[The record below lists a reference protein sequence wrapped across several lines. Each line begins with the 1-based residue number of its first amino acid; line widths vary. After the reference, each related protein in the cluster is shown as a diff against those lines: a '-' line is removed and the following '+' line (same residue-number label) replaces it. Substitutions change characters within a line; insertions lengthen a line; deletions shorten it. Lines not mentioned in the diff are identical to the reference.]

1 MGQARGACPVA
12 MKSPTE
18 LKIKLGR
25 QWESASWRESRLL
38 RAEEAWP
45 VVLSIGKPSPQAIRN
60 DLDTVKRHVETWR
73 QVKLG
78 EVRWEP
84 VRYRAAAEPVDV
96 PVQWIIRRP
105 TEWTAAAADST
116 MRQQF
121 DYLSELV
128 ANSSPCFHSLLVR
141 RRSLWRDK
149 PLAEVIQ
156 ATRLAMA
163 LSPNCAAGRP
173 LRTLSLE
180 GIDTKFFERNSRL
193 MTSLLDARYDGEVSR
208 FGLEI
213 FLGAFIEGSHWLLVI
228 DLDGS
233 LLPFR
238 KMRVASSDLMEVHL
252 PGNRVLI
259 VENESCQHQLP
270 NLPDTIAILGAGF
283 DLEWTRCDQLN
294 SKSVAYWGDIDTW
307 GLQFLGKARKNLP
320 DLKALLMS
328 REVFESNRDS
338 TVIEPVVAAID
349 CPDGLVESERQLYSQ
364 LLEEQKGRLEQEF
377 LSTQVVEQALRRWA
391 ESEN

>member
-1 MGQARGACPVA
+1 

-18 LKIKLGR
+18 LKAKLRR
-25 QWESASWRESRLL
+25 QWESANMREARLL
-38 RAEEAWP
+38 RGDESWP
-45 VVLSIGKPSPQAIRN
+45 VVLSIGKPSPQTMRN
-60 DLDTVKRHVETWR
+60 DLDAVKRHVGTWR
-73 QVKLG
+73 QVKIG

-84 VRYRAAAEPVDV
+84 VRYRAAAEPVDI

-105 TEWTAAAADST
+105 TEWIAAAADST

-121 DYLSELV
+121 NYLSELV
-128 ANSSPCFHSLLVR
+128 AKSNPCFHNLLVR

-149 PLAEVIQ
+149 PLVEVIQ

-193 MTSLLDARYDGEVSR
+193 MTSLLDARFDGEVSR
-208 FGLEI
+208 LGLEI
-213 FLGAFIEGSHWLLVI
+213 FLGAFSEGSHWLLVI

-238 KMRVASSDLMEVHL
+238 KMRVASSNLMDVHL
-252 PGNRVLI
+252 PGSRVLI

-283 DLEWTRCDQLN
+283 DLEWTRSDKLN

-307 GLQFLGKARKNLP
+307 GLQFLCKARTNLP

-328 REVFESNRDS
+328 REVFESNRDC
-338 TVIEPVVAAID
+338 TVVEPVVAAMD
-349 CPDGLVESERQLYSQ
+349 CPDGLIESERQLYSQ

-377 LSTQVVEQALRRWA
+377 LSTRFVEQALRRWA
-391 ESEN
+391 DSEN

>member
-1 MGQARGACPVA
+1 

-18 LKIKLGR
+18 LRAKLGR

-38 RAEEAWP
+38 RVEEAWP
-45 VVLSIGKPSPQAIRN
+45 VVLSIGKPSPQAMRN
-60 DLDTVKRHVETWR
+60 DLDAVKQHVETWR
-73 QVKLG
+73 QVRLG

-84 VRYRAAAEPVDV
+84 VQYRAAAEPVDV
-96 PVQWIIRRP
+96 PVQWVIQRP
-105 TEWTAAAADST
+105 TEWVAVAADST

-121 DYLSELV
+121 EFLSELV
-128 ANSSPCFHSLLVR
+128 ANSDGCFHNLLVR

-156 ATRLAMA
+156 ATRLAMV

-193 MTSLLDARYDGEVSR
+193 MTSLLDARYDGEVSQL
-208 FGLEI
+208 GLEI
-213 FLGAFIEGSHWLLVI
+213 FLGAFIEGSHWLLVV

-238 KMRVASSDLMEVHL
+238 KMRVASSDLMETHL
-252 PGNRVLI
+252 PGKRVLI

-270 NLPDTIAILGAGF
+270 DLPDTIAILGAGF
-283 DLEWTRCDQLN
+283 DLEWTRSDKLK

-307 GLQFLGKARKNLP
+307 GLQFLGKARTNLP
-320 DLKALLMS
+320 ELTALLMS
-328 REVFESNRDS
+328 REVFESNRNS
-338 TVIEPVVAAID
+338 AVIEPVVAAAD
-349 CPDGLVESERQLYSQ
+349 CPFGLVESERQLYLQ
-364 LLEEQKGRLEQEF
+364 LLEEHKGRLEQEF
-377 LSTQVVEQALRRWA
+377 LSTQVVERELRRWA
-391 ESEN
+391 ESKN

>member
-1 MGQARGACPVA
+1 

-18 LKIKLGR
+18 LKAKLRR

-38 RAEEAWP
+38 RVEEAWP
-45 VVLSIGKPSPQAIRN
+45 VVLSIGKPSPQAMRSN
-60 DLDTVKRHVETWR
+60 LDAVKQHVETWR
-73 QVKLG
+73 QVRLG

-84 VRYRAAAEPVDV
+84 VQYRAAAEPVDI

-105 TEWTAAAADST
+105 TEWVSVSADST

-121 DYLSELV
+121 EYLSELV
-128 ANSSPCFHSLLVR
+128 ANSNPCFHNLLVR
-141 RRSLWRDK
+141 RRSLWREK

-156 ATRLAMA
+156 ATRLAMG
-163 LSPNCAAGRP
+163 LSPNCAAQRP
-173 LRTLSLE
+173 LRTLSLA

-208 FGLEI
+208 LGLEI
-213 FLGAFIEGSHWLLVI
+213 FLGAFVESSHWLLVI
-228 DLDGS
+228 DLEGS
-233 LLPFR
+233 LLPFQ
-238 KMRVASSDLMEVHL
+238 KMRVASSDLKEVCL

-270 NLPDTIAILGAGF
+270 DLPDTIAILGAGF
-283 DLEWTRCDQLN
+283 DLEWTRSDQLN

-307 GLQFLGKARKNLP
+307 GLQFLGKARTNLP
-320 DLKALLMS
+320 ELKALLMS

-338 TVIEPVVAAID
+338 TVIEPVVAAAD
-349 CPDGLVESERQLYSQ
+349 CPEGLVESEQQLYSQ
-364 LLEEQKGRLEQEF
+364 LLKEQKGRLEQEF

-391 ESEN
+391 ESKNQFS